1 MEKIRIQNFINGEF
15 SAPVSG
21 AYLDNIN
28 PATGEV
34 YSFIPDSD
42 ERDVELAVSAARAA
56 FPSWSMMA
64 KEKRSAILIKLS
76 ELILSLI
83 HISEPTRPY

>member
-21 AYLDNIN
+21 NYLDNID

-42 ERDVELAVSAARAA
+42 ERDVELAVAAARAA
-56 FPSWSMMA
+56 FPSWSMMQ
-64 KEKRSAILIKLS
+64 KENVRQFYQIIRIDRSQSRRICNCRID
-76 ELILSLI
+76 
-83 HISEPTRPY
+83 

>member
-21 AYLDNIN
+21 NYLDNID

-42 ERDVELAVSAARAA
+42 ERDVELAVAAARAA
-56 FPSWSMMA
+56 FPSWSMMQ
-64 KEKRSAILIKLS
+64 KEKRSAILIRLS
-76 ELILSLI
+76 
-83 HISEPTRPY
+83 